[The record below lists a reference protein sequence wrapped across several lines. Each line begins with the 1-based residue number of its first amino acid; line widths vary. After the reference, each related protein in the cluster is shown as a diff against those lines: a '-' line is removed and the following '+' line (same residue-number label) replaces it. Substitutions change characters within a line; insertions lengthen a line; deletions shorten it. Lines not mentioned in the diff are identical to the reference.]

1 VNRAPAP
8 AALVLVTAQLCRSFS
23 TSNFGCGPAGDAAP
37 PGPIVLYTRVRS
49 ARDGVIIHRW
59 FRGDTLRKSAQLRV
73 GANAAEGY
81 RTYSR
86 ETVDRGDWR
95 VEVRTAE
102 GDLLHEQRL
111 AVR

>member
-1 VNRAPAP
+1 VA
-8 AALVLVTAQLCRSFS
+8 
-23 TSNFGCGPAGDAAP
+23 

-49 ARDGVIIHRW
+49 PRDGLIIHRW
-59 FRGDTLRKSAQLRV
+59 FRGDTLRKSAQLKI

-81 RTYSR
+81 RTFSR
-86 ETVDRGDWR
+86 ETVDQGDWR
-95 VEVRTAE
+95 VEVRTAD